1 MGASMTHQNAAR
13 MNTLSCPGPLRR
25 WNTRILGRA
34 LAAALLAGT
43 LAAAQAQTLWGG
55 PTFPQDK
62 DRASWWDEA
71 WWREGRIAGATSH
84 AVSET
89 RASFRSGD
97 VDVPVLV
104 MRPSGLA
111 AAPVLLYLHGRRGL
125 DDLVRL
131 SARRLAAR
139 GIVVVAPDLFSA
151 RFIEPFPVPH
161 DPDLDDDAARALDFA
176 LALPEAR
183 GQPRL
188 CVASMSRGGWASL
201 RVLVAK
207 QRQPRVACY
216 LSFYPHWQ
224 DPAAGEVAQV
234 YQFAP
239 AVEALTVPVLVF
251 IGEHEQY
258 QRARPIVAGI
268 EALRAKGRDAQLIVY
283 PGVGRGFDFRPPEIR
298 TFADDLAARDAAERA
313 ARFVIRHSGA
323 R

>member
-1 MGASMTHQNAAR
+1 M
-13 MNTLSCPGPLRR
+13 R
-25 WNTRILGRA
+25 WG
-34 LAAALLAGT
+34 LAAAVCFGATATPSAG
-43 LAAAQAQTLWGG
+43 AQTLWGG

-62 DRASWWDEA
+62 DRASWWDDA
-71 WWREGRIAGATSH
+71 WWREGRIAGATSY
-84 AVSET
+84 VVTES
-89 RASFRSGD
+89 RSSYRSGD

-104 MRPSGLA
+104 MRPSGA
-111 AAPVLLYLHGRRGL
+111 TAAPVLLYLHGRRGF

-131 SARRLAAR
+131 TARRLAAR
-139 GIVVVAPDLFSA
+139 GIVVVAPDLFSG

-161 DPDLDDDAARALDFA
+161 DAQLDDDAARALDFA
-176 LALPEAR
+176 LALTEAR

-188 CVASMSRGGWASL
+188 CVASMSRGGWTSL

-207 QRQPRVACY
+207 ERQPRVACY

-239 AVEALTVPVLVF
+239 AVEALEVPVLVF

-258 QRARPIVAGI
+258 QRARSIVAGI
-268 EALRAKGRDAQLIVY
+268 EALQGKGRDARLIVY

-313 ARFVIRHSGA
+313 ARFVFKHSGA